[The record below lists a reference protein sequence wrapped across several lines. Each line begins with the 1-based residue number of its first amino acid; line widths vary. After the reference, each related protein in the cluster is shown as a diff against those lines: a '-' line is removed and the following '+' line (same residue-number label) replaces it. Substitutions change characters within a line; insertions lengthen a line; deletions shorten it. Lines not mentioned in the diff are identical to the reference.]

1 MSSVRWVHRKG
12 QNCEKR
18 VISLNEIKERY
29 LNDAANQ
36 RKDRRNEKPFRDGIN
51 ADTGG
56 KKGKKK
62 LITFY
67 EKKAEKTANQQRG
80 LSEKNVS
87 IHFGKKKYCC
97 SGEKGE
103 TKNGCSGCGG
113 NVAPPGGQHGQHG
126 AFGSAIDM
134 GRAAIGGICGI
145 GGTATIGR
153 PLGGGSNP
161 GPPHHAQPQVN
172 INLDVNIQ
180 WNKQNGKIEKDICHV
195 GGTSTFHGEKRTWH
209 PTEGDREGNTE
220 DDGEGNIRVP
230 ISEKRS
236 GENGN
241 WSDSPVGYE
250 QGRCRQG
257 EVPPPWEA
265 EKYEKHFRYG
275 NPREGQHHQ
284 YSGGEYLQRNRGGG
298 NHPHGEI
305 PNPLKKNRQMN
316 RFAEECTTYDGM
328 RPPPYVPLEK
338 SHGDHARGNPHYEA
352 EKGHSQLR
360 YNSGGQLHQVREV
373 ERHGGEPYEGGA
385 KQGVRPYGQQH
396 HLYVKQS
403 HPCGQHP
410 HPYVKHPHLYVKH
423 PLADPLKMDPPKDR
437 QKYAS
442 PVDPKPICS
451 DGEEKRKNSSQ
462 GGGQRAYGDS
472 GGSSDFSEGGLIRK
486 GQPKRGGREVPPQGS
501 LPLPHDHHR
510 TAYPLSSE
518 EVLLRGAKQ
527 QKEYEQDRKKKK
539 KIILSINKIS
549 NILKKKILKYLT
561 RWREH
566 SIVRPPRPVYKKYSK
581 IVSPTENHHG
591 GKNGGSLTAL
601 SGHTTESAFPRRVDM
616 PLLSFQ
622 RVPNGGNYPERGI
635 PNPLGGGVPQ
645 GGSKEETSL
654 RVNTEETIPK
664 SELSHC
670 NESGVPPFA
679 KKNSKECLKVY
690 RQLSQRKVLTNT
702 LIDSFNDVDIHDQRK
717 KKKYLK
723 FFSIL
728 LCLFLRRHM
737 HRQLSVFF
745 SVMGSWRRRQEEKR
759 SIRKFINSR
768 VYAVTILEGA
778 LKRREKKKALRQ
790 LALLEREKRGGR
802 EDKQTLHHYGDHPIE
817 SNSTEESS
825 VLKSAPHPVE
835 PSHRDNSLHDH
846 RVADCTEE
854 NEPKLTPSRS
864 HEKPCFGKPK
874 IFRTDDFAMFFK
886 KKILKEKDDILQK
899 CLLRSKSDAVLDFL
913 KMSRMENFSK
923 KATCSSAV
931 LNFPD
936 AVYYNE
942 DMRSSTLLDRFF
954 TATYSPEVHTGHHHP
969 HRDKIHL
976 SFYEHMS
983 DNCTMVRSS
992 VDYHH
997 SQNKRETYMHF
1008 KRECFETGGGNSTDS
1023 ARQSGTGGKERLP
1036 TSVADAINT
1045 AGAKVGST
1053 SDVMNK
1059 LGCLIGDSNFLSGVT
1074 AGGGNQMDDS
1084 SEEDVNDKRC
1094 RMFFKQFKKQLTMKC
1109 REAAPGEE
1117 LRGDDRHSG
1126 EDHLGEADEAQNG
1139 LSLSDLNSTVGVSK
1153 DGATYT

>member
-241 WSDSPVGYE
+241 WSDSPVG
-250 QGRCRQG
+250 
-257 EVPPPWEA
+257 
-265 EKYEKHFRYG
+265 
-275 NPREGQHHQ
+275 
-284 YSGGEYLQRNRGGG
+284 
-298 NHPHGEI
+298 
-305 PNPLKKNRQMN
+305 
-316 RFAEECTTYDGM
+316 
-328 RPPPYVPLEK
+328 
-338 SHGDHARGNPHYEA
+338 
-352 EKGHSQLR
+352 
-360 YNSGGQLHQVREV
+360 
-373 ERHGGEPYEGGA
+373 
-385 KQGVRPYGQQH
+385 
-396 HLYVKQS
+396 
-403 HPCGQHP
+403 
-410 HPYVKHPHLYVKH
+410 
-423 PLADPLKMDPPKDR
+423 
-437 QKYAS
+437 
-442 PVDPKPICS
+442 
-451 DGEEKRKNSSQ
+451 
-462 GGGQRAYGDS
+462 
-472 GGSSDFSEGGLIRK
+472 
-486 GQPKRGGREVPPQGS
+486 
-501 LPLPHDHHR
+501 

-601 SGHTTESAFPRRVDM
+601 SGHTTQSAFPRRVDM

-622 RVPNGGNYPERGI
+622 RVPKGGNYPERGI

-745 SVMGSWRRRQEEKR
+745 SEEKR

>member
-241 WSDSPVGYE
+241 WSDSPVG
-250 QGRCRQG
+250 
-257 EVPPPWEA
+257 
-265 EKYEKHFRYG
+265 
-275 NPREGQHHQ
+275 
-284 YSGGEYLQRNRGGG
+284 
-298 NHPHGEI
+298 
-305 PNPLKKNRQMN
+305 
-316 RFAEECTTYDGM
+316 
-328 RPPPYVPLEK
+328 
-338 SHGDHARGNPHYEA
+338 
-352 EKGHSQLR
+352 
-360 YNSGGQLHQVREV
+360 
-373 ERHGGEPYEGGA
+373 
-385 KQGVRPYGQQH
+385 
-396 HLYVKQS
+396 
-403 HPCGQHP
+403 
-410 HPYVKHPHLYVKH
+410 
-423 PLADPLKMDPPKDR
+423 
-437 QKYAS
+437 
-442 PVDPKPICS
+442 
-451 DGEEKRKNSSQ
+451 
-462 GGGQRAYGDS
+462 
-472 GGSSDFSEGGLIRK
+472 
-486 GQPKRGGREVPPQGS
+486 
-501 LPLPHDHHR
+501 

-539 KIILSINKIS
+539 KIILSIKKIS

-601 SGHTTESAFPRRVDM
+601 SGHTTQSAFPRRVDM

-745 SVMGSWRRRQEEKR
+745 SEEKR

-854 NEPKLTPSRS
+854 NEPKLTSSRS